1 MCMLMFNIIQ
11 CTLINPTPFISNR
24 NDGDEPDYMAVNP
37 TQWLSSTMQACCKK
51 YFSGYMYDAC
61 MGRYPP
67 DHDDCNVML
76 YYPDWDGANKNCVDD
91 SQEPYYML
99 SNHQYFL
106 SNTREECCKKFYE
119 WDLYTCTGTMPDL
132 THGEYYPDWSG
143 GSSNPTCLND
153 FKMPTYMLNNQVWYL
168 SKTLRKCC
176 ERHFFW
182 DINKCL
188 GTEAVG
194 TEKWYVKYEA
204 MTCVQVQDCVGASP
218 CGGIANSWDEL
229 FGSKK
234 KCCDE
239 KVWYDSKCVR
249 K

>member
-1 MCMLMFNIIQ
+1 
-11 CTLINPTPFISNR
+11 
-24 NDGDEPDYMAVNP
+24 
-37 TQWLSSTMQACCKK
+37 
-51 YFSGYMYDAC
+51 

-76 YYPDWDGANKNCVDD
+76 YYPDWDGANEGCVDD
-91 SQEPYYML
+91 GKEPYYML
-99 SNHQYFL
+99 TNHQYFL

-119 WDLYTCTGTMPDL
+119 WDYYSCTGTRPQSSGD
-132 THGEYYPDWSG
+132 YYPDWTKLLV
-143 GSSNPTCLND
+143 SSSSCLND
-153 FKMPTYMLNNQVWYL
+153 GKEPKYMFNNPTWYL
-168 SKTLRKCC
+168 SSTLKQCC
-176 ERHFFW
+176 QRHFYF
-182 DINKCL
+182 DVNNCM
-188 GTEAVG
+188 GTELEG

-204 MTCVQVQDCVGASP
+204 MTCVQDCVGASP